1 MPQLFE
7 DPDVVAVSDPNQI
20 GSDAYNQQVARAQQ
34 PTDAESADID
44 WERVQH
50 IVNLRIHAAQQQAKA
65 QEQAMRFAG
74 QREYEQLISGGAT
87 PQEALRRTAHKL
99 YFNSPGH
106 LTSALRYTQPVPPPP
121 TQIQAV
127 PIMGPEGKQVGMGIP
142 NPRGGVHLVTQPR
155 TAAPK
160 MSEADRRELILAKK
174 EMDGAQTK
182 LDAVSKAIS
191 LQRAARIVD
200 KKKVAALEIEAAA
213 LQPKLK
219 AAQDRY
225 RSIGIDPS
233 AAPAAAQ
240 EPSAQPLPDSQEK
253 LQANVTYSTP
263 KGIFTWTGTGWKK
276 PAADQMLEVDDAE
289 GGGEDGS
296 VQEER

>member
-155 TAAPK
+155 TTAPK

-225 RSIGIDPS
+225 RSTPS
-233 AAPAAAQ
+233 SAPAGEQ
-240 EPSAQPLPDSQEK
+240 GNSPFKEGQTIRNKQNGKLYKVINGEPVEQGAE
-253 LQANVTYSTP
+253 T
-263 KGIFTWTGTGWKK
+263 
-276 PAADQMLEVDDAE
+276 DQISSVDDS
-289 GGGEDGS
+289 GEED
-296 VQEER
+296 QPEER